1 MFAEDKTTEFKREYT
16 DGIKNTVV
24 AFANTDGGKIYIG
37 IDDTGRPVGVSDPD
51 DTMLRVT
58 SAIRDNIRPDVT
70 LFTDCSV
77 CRMDDK
83 SVVVV
88 NVQRGTARPY
98 YLAGKGIRPEGVY
111 VRHGASTIPA
121 AESAIFSMIKE
132 TSGDSYEEAR
142 SLCQQLTFDRTSAFF
157 ARRGVEFNDAQKR
170 TLGLTAPDGTF
181 TNLAALLS
189 EQCSHTIKAALFDG
203 DKKSVFRDRQEFS
216 GSLLAQLDDSYAY
229 IDGFNKTRSEFSGLD
244 RIDMRDYPPEA
255 VREALLNA
263 VVHRD
268 YSYSD
273 ATLISIFDDR
283 MEFVTLG
290 GLVSG
295 ISYDD
300 LRLGVSVPRNQ
311 RLANVFYR
319 LRLIEAY
326 GTGLMKVD
334 ECYGEYS
341 VKPKIEVSSNA
352 FKITLPNT
360 NFVRERAFSSR
371 VQSPAYNLPEPE
383 DEREAAVLKLFAS
396 RGTIVRRDVQDALG
410 VSQATAILLLR
421 KMTENGVL
429 VRSGGGRRISYR
441 LAR

>member
-16 DGIKNTVV
+16 DGVKNTVI

-37 IDDTGRPVGVSDPD
+37 IDDTGRAVGISDPD
-51 DTMLRVT
+51 GTMLKVT

-77 CRMDDK
+77 CRMDGK
-83 SVVVV
+83 TVVVV

-98 YLAGKGIRPEGVY
+98 YLAGKGIRPEGVC

-121 AESAIFSMIKE
+121 AESAILSMIKE

-157 ARRGVEFNDAQKR
+157 ARRGVEFSDAQKR
-170 TLGLTAPDGTF
+170 TLGLTALDGTF

-203 DKKSVFRDRQEFS
+203 GKKSVFRDRQEFS

-268 YSYSD
+268 YSYSG

-295 ISYDD
+295 VSYDD

-311 RLANVFYR
+311 RLANIFYR

-326 GTGLMKVD
+326 GTGLMKID

-360 NFVRERAFSSR
+360 NYVRERAYGLR
-371 VQSPAYNLPEPE
+371 VQSPAYNMPEPG
-383 DEREAAVLKLFAS
+383 DEREASVLRLFAS

-421 KMTENGVL
+421 KMTESGVL
-429 VRSGGGRRISYR
+429 VRSGGGRRVSYR
-441 LAR
+441 LPK